1 MGIAEIVIVSGEVLH
16 PDAFTNLTVLVQV
29 FDAIG
34 VIPVLKYALYFTVNI
49 APSSAKFVEYQEVY
63 PIELT

>member
-1 MGIAEIVIVSGEVLH
+1 MLH

-29 FDAIG
+29 LVAIG
-34 VIPVLKYALYFTVNI
+34 LIPVLKYALYFTVKI
-49 APSSAKFVEYQEVY
+49 APSSAKFVEYQEVF